1 MAPINSSL
9 LINSLYQLFMNSH
22 DEQCFVELEPYE
34 SCLIANELDPYES
47 LIEVLPKKE
56 SLEIGRPSRLKAG
69 QESF

>member
-1 MAPINSSL
+1 
-9 LINSLYQLFMNSH
+9 MNSH
-22 DEQCFVELEPYE
+22 DEQFFVELEPYE

-56 SLEIGRPSRLKAG
+56 SLEIGRSSRLKAG

>member
-9 LINSLYQLFMNSH
+9 SINSLYQLFMNSH

-56 SLEIGRPSRLKAG
+56 TFEIVKPSRFKVG